1 MVLDYNDKLILAP
14 MVRAGTLPLRL
25 LALRY
30 GADIVYTEEII
41 AKKMLTCRRV
51 ENHVL
56 NTIDF
61 VCETEKKPVLRTCSL
76 DHPVSFQMGTA
87 DAVTA
92 LKAATMVYRDVDAID
107 VNMCCPIHF
116 SISGGMGAALLSKPE
131 VAKDILSTL
140 VRNLPSDIP
149 VTCKIRLLPSIQE
162 TLDFARVVEGTGIRA
177 LAIHARRV
185 PERRRDNPH
194 WDEVAS
200 IVSANLSI
208 PVIHNSDV
216 YTYADILRAKEVTG
230 AFAYVIL
237 SFHVYFQV
245 PVPVHSTGANSVMIA
260 RGALA
265 NASIF
270 RPEGMLPQFEVAQE
284 YVKMAVQY
292 DNVFQNTKWFLTNM
306 LRTMMKEPF
315 GQRITKA
322 KTTEEFCDLF
332 DIQDYYQETLRLR
345 NFDKQVP
352 AKHNLMAKLSE
363 EMVLKKQKCEE

>member
-25 LALRY
+25 LALRHRY

-230 AFAYVIL
+230 A
-237 SFHVYFQV
+237 
-245 PVPVHSTGANSVMIA
+245 NSVMIA